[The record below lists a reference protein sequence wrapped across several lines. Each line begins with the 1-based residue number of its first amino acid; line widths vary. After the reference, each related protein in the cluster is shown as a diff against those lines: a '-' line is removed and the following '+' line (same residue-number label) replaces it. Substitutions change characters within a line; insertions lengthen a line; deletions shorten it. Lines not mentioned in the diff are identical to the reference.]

1 MSEWIPVKDRYPE
14 ERKQSDKLPS
24 KLSMIRSAT
33 KQLYSSARSV
43 KQGLPVFVSPNIAQ
57 ERFEICDDCEFF
69 DKNSTRC
76 EKCGCFMK
84 RKVNLADAKCPI
96 GKWGKHE

>member
-1 MSEWIPVKDRYPE
+1 MS

-57 ERFEICDDCEFF
+57 ERFEICND
-69 DKNSTRC
+69 
-76 EKCGCFMK
+76 
-84 RKVNLADAKCPI
+84 LADAKCPI